1 MSNLQMC
8 LSYLRD
14 IDFDRATL
22 QAAREEVA
30 GLTQR
35 ANAALPPTLL
45 AERQPTSDDV
55 ERAAT
60 LAWNEALTHAAAA
73 ARATCH
79 SFDEGTRAVTAIR
92 ALKRTT

>member
-1 MSNLQMC
+1 MTNQCETSGC
-8 LSYLRD
+8 TEEATHFD
-14 IDFDRATL
+14 ISS
-22 QAAREEVA
+22 ARWIAVCRKHA
-30 GLTQR
+30 QG
-35 ANAALPPTLL
+35 AVH
-45 AERQPTSDDV
+45 TSDDV